1 MALFKFPFHLKGE
14 NERHFFNQITN
25 FAQFNSHVK
34 PTWVAEFSSLSK
46 RSGTCPRCKMI
57 HLQVCLPASQ
67 ASSPSFSP
75 RLPRWAKA
83 PHLHRLQRHC
93 LTFLPHDFTSQGG
106 SVYLFES
113 HPNRL
118 WWRLCTLHESTAF
131 HWEKYA
137 RSVVPGDDIKWKRT
151 LAWHYSSSH
160 KRNGWLCTFLL
171 ICVALNVLKPMSNTS
186 SYKSSQYE
194 HSVKEKRTGF
204 LKLALVRLL
213 FLWLHRFF
221 SHQFHS
227 SSMDTFCTFLL
238 KMCEGG
244 LNFKGTDIFF
254 VLILGE
260 FYGTRFTNICFILNG
275 IWSMHWVLV
284 V

>member
-1 MALFKFPFHLKGE
+1 
-14 NERHFFNQITN
+14 
-25 FAQFNSHVK
+25 
-34 PTWVAEFSSLSK
+34 
-46 RSGTCPRCKMI
+46 MI

-75 RLPRWAKA
+75 RLPRWAKV

-151 LAWHYSSSH
+151 LTWHYSSSH
-160 KRNGWLCTFLL
+160 KRNGCLWTFLL
-171 ICVALNVLKPMSNTS
+171 ICVELNVLKLMSNTS

-194 HSVKEKRTGF
+194 HSVKEKRTSF
-204 LKLALVRLL
+204 RKFAICLP
-213 FLWLHRFF
+213 FLWVQHFF
-221 SHQFHS
+221 FHQFHS
-227 SSMDTFCTFLL
+227 FSMDRSFTFLL
-238 KMCEGG
+238 KMCNFLV
-244 LNFKGTDIFF
+244 LNFKKNWLIIFLI
-254 VLILGE
+254 LILGE
-260 FYGTRFTNICFILNG
+260 FCGTHLRNFYLVLNKLSIYYMLLAIKDLFSKNILINIHWHSSICSGSEKWAKIQLN
-275 IWSMHWVLV
+275 VCCKQ
-284 V
+284 